1 MEACSGASSSA
12 RLLLLSLL
20 GFCVALSH
28 QQSSSSDSCSKDKL
42 AVSTLVPFDS
52 TGFRCTTAWKQE
64 DFILRVRLTT
74 PHFSNS
80 FICKSVSV
88 FVAAGS
94 SRYKNTGPSEWSFVL
109 SAPDKGTYVAVG
121 FSGKGAMVGSSAV
134 VGWASN
140 GKGMVKQYYLGG
152 KNPDDCT
159 PNKGLLKLIKNKS
172 VVVSHSGRLYVAFQL
187 STDYPQPYLIYA
199 VGPDGNLPPSNTLQ
213 LPMHQN
219 MASRAFNYTSG
230 MSSNAGSGDE
240 AFPPERKHGL
250 LGMMGWGVLMPIGML
265 TARYFRQ
272 LDPCWF
278 YTHMAIQV
286 AGFAVGIAAIVLGFR
301 LNGDGIKNVD
311 VHKALGIA
319 ILAMAS
325 LQINLPSESAFWSL
339 IHIYQVLAILARPD
353 KTSKVRRFWNWYH
366 HNIGRAAILL
376 AIGNVFLGLSIAQ
389 EISAYIVSYGVF
401 VAVWVV
407 AVAAFEMKR
416 CYADDD

>member
-1 MEACSGASSSA
+1 M

-28 QQSSSSDSCSKDKL
+28 QESSSSTDSCTTAKV
-42 AVSTLVPFDS
+42 AVASLVPFDS
-52 TGFRCTTAWKQE
+52 TSFHCTAAWKQQ
-64 DFILRVRLTT
+64 DFVL
-74 PHFSNS
+74 
-80 FICKSVSV
+80 
-88 FVAAGS
+88 
-94 SRYKNTGPSEWSFVL
+94 RYKNTGPSEWSFIL
-109 SAPDKGTYVAVG
+109 SAPDKGSYVAVG

-140 GKGMVKQYYLGG
+140 GRGTVKQYYLGG
-152 KNPDDCT
+152 KSPEDCA
-159 PNKGLLKLIKNKS
+159 PNKGLLKLVRNRS
-172 VVVSHSGRLYVAFQL
+172 VVVSRSGRLYLAFQL
-187 STDYPQPYLIYA
+187 STDYPQPYLIFA
-199 VGPDGNLPPSNTLQ
+199 VGPDGNLPQSDSLR
-213 LPMHQN
+213 LPMHQS
-219 MASRAFNYTSG
+219 MASRSFNYTSG
-230 MSSNAGSGDE
+230 MSYNTAGSGGDA
-240 AFPPERKHGL
+240 AFPTERKHGL
-250 LGMMGWGVLMPIGML
+250 LGMMGWGVLMPIGMI

-286 AGFAVGIAAIVLGFR
+286 SGYAVGIAGVVLGFR
-301 LNGDGIKNVD
+301 LNEDGLKNVD

-319 ILAMAS
+319 ILAIAS
-325 LQINLPSESAFWSL
+325 L
-339 IHIYQVLAILARPD
+339 QVLAILARPD

-366 HNIGRAAILL
+366 HNIGRATILL
-376 AIGNVFLGLSIAQ
+376 AIGNIFLGLSIAQ

>member
-1 MEACSGASSSA
+1 MAASSGTRSV

-28 QQSSSSDSCSKDKL
+28 QESSSSSTDSCATAKV
-42 AVSTLVPFDS
+42 AVASLVPFDS
-52 TGFRCTTAWKQE
+52 TSFRCTAAWKQQ
-64 DFILRVRLTT
+64 DFVL
-74 PHFSNS
+74 
-80 FICKSVSV
+80 
-88 FVAAGS
+88 
-94 SRYKNTGPSEWSFVL
+94 RYKNTGPSEWSFIL
-109 SAPDKGTYVAVG
+109 SAPDKGSYVAVG

-140 GKGMVKQYYLGG
+140 GKGTVKQYYLGG
-152 KNPDDCT
+152 KSPEDCA
-159 PNKGLLKLIKNKS
+159 PNRGLLKLVKNRS
-172 VVVSHSGRLYVAFQL
+172 VVVSRSGRLYLAFQL
-187 STDYPQPYLIYA
+187 STDYPQPYLIFA
-199 VGPDGNLPPSNTLQ
+199 VGPDGNLPQSDSLR

-219 MASRAFNYTSG
+219 MASRSFNYTSG
-230 MSSNAGSGDE
+230 MSYNTAGSSGDQA
-240 AFPPERKHGL
+240 AFPTERKHGL
-250 LGMMGWGVLMPIGML
+250 LGMMGWGVLMPIGMI

-286 AGFAVGIAAIVLGFR
+286 SGYAVGIAGIVLGFR
-301 LNGDGIKNVD
+301 LNEDGLKNVD

-325 LQINLPSESAFWSL
+325 L
-339 IHIYQVLAILARPD
+339 QVLAILARPD

-366 HNIGRAAILL
+366 HNIGRATILL
-376 AIGNVFLGLSIAQ
+376 AIGNIFLGLSIAQ

>member
-64 DFILRVRLTT
+64 DFIL
-74 PHFSNS
+74 
-80 FICKSVSV
+80 
-88 FVAAGS
+88 
-94 SRYKNTGPSEWSFVL
+94 RYKNTGPSEWSFVL

-325 LQINLPSESAFWSL
+325 LQ
-339 IHIYQVLAILARPD
+339 VLAILARPD

>member
-1 MEACSGASSSA
+1 MAASSGASSV

-28 QQSSSSDSCSKDKL
+28 QQQSSSSTDSCATAKL
-42 AVSTLVPFDS
+42 AVASLVPFDS
-52 TGFRCTTAWKQE
+52 TAFRCSQAWKQQ
-64 DFILRVRLTT
+64 DFVL
-74 PHFSNS
+74 
-80 FICKSVSV
+80 
-88 FVAAGS
+88 
-94 SRYKNTGPSEWSFVL
+94 RYKNTGPSEWSFIL
-109 SAPDKGTYVAVG
+109 SAPDKGSYVAVG

-140 GKGMVKQYYLGG
+140 GKGTVKQYYLGG
-152 KNPDDCT
+152 KSPDEVT

-172 VVVSHSGRLYVAFQL
+172 VVVSRSGRLYVAFQL
-187 STDYPQPYLIYA
+187 STDYPQPYLVFA

-219 MASRAFNYTSG
+219 MAARAFNYTSG
-230 MSSNAGSGDE
+230 MSSSSGGSGSDE

-250 LGMMGWGVLMPIGML
+250 LGMMGWGVLMPIGMI

-301 LNGDGIKNVD
+301 LNEDGLKNVD

-325 LQINLPSESAFWSL
+325 L
-339 IHIYQVLAILARPD
+339 QVLAILARPD

-376 AIGNVFLGLSIAQ
+376 AIGNIFLGLSIAQ